1 MFIMRIFQLQLVN
14 LLADFG
20 GQLGLW
26 CGISFLTCCEFVFL
40 FCETAYMSAEHN
52 YLLWKKKREEKKKAR
67 QI

>member
-1 MFIMRIFQLQLVN
+1 MN

-40 FCETAYMSAEHN
+40 FCETAYMSAQHN
-52 YLLWKKKREEKKKAR
+52 YSLWKKRKAEKERLREF
-67 QI
+67 